1 MSDSKSTKQV
11 KVISTGL
18 IFGAIALQIWQI
30 ISPLP
35 QFLQSVATITQI
47 VLVIHAAEGIIA
59 ALLIALYRW
68 RMKDTPTQ
76 QTSSLLIDHLP
87 SSTPAAIIK
96 AGLYAFF
103 VGTVGLSEIIQATK
117 NSSEQPS

>member
-11 KVISTGL
+11 KIISTVL
-18 IFGAIALQIWQI
+18 ILGAIALQIWQF

-35 QFLQSVATITQI
+35 QFLQSVAAIAQI
-47 VLVIHAAEGIIA
+47 VLIIHAVEGIIA

-68 RMKDTPTQ
+68 RMKGAPTQ
-76 QTSSLLIDHLP
+76 QTSALLINHLP
-87 SSTPAAIIK
+87 NSTPAATIK

-117 NSSEQPS
+117 QNLEQPS